1 MKHYFAP
8 AFTALMLAACSALP
22 SFHHHSSS
30 HTMPAHQTTIHSAY
44 SFNDT
49 VAKIRQAIESKGMT
63 VFAMIDHQAAAQK
76 AGLQMQ
82 PAIVLIFGNPKAGTP
97 LMVKDPAFALQLPL
111 KVLITETEGK
121 VQVSYVP
128 AQHLILGSKIAPAEV
143 ENTLAKA
150 EGLIRATVSAAQ

>member
-1 MKHYFAP
+1 
-8 AFTALMLAACSALP
+8 
-22 SFHHHSSS
+22 
-30 HTMPAHQTTIHSAY
+30 
-44 SFNDT
+44 
-49 VAKIRQAIESKGMT
+49 
-63 VFAMIDHQAAAQK
+63 
-76 AGLQMQ
+76 MQ

-111 KVLITETEGK
+111 KVLITETDGK

-128 AQHLILGSKIAPAEV
+128 AQHLILGSKIAPADV